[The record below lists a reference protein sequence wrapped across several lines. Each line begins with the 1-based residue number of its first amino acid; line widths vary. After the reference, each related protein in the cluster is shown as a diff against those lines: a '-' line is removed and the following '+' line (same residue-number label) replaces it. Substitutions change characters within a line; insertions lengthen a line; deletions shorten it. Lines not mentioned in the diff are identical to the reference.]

1 MEDALRFL
9 RTYEMWI
16 YLILAGAGLIYIRRF
31 ILAWEEMRAAAF
43 GLERE
48 SAQSRLNHAAGM
60 LVLILITTVIIF
72 SVVSF
77 VVPTLPGTFPLL
89 TPTIDL
95 AATVT
100 HTLPPAGGTGGPAET
115 VMRSE
120 AGAEGTPI
128 PTVTGEGCTPGQ
140 VEITAPLDGSE
151 ISGVVVITG
160 TADIPN
166 FGFYK
171 YEVARP
177 GETIWL
183 PIQAGQEIKRNQ
195 ELGQWDTR
203 ALASGDYMLRLVVS
217 DNQGETMPPC
227 IIHVRINNP
236 VTP

>member
-16 YLILAGAGLIYIRRF
+16 YTILALAGLIYIRRF
-31 ILAWEEMRAAAF
+31 ILAWDELRAAAF

-48 SAQSRLNHAAGM
+48 SAQARLNHAAGM
-60 LVLILITTVIIF
+60 LVLLLITAVIIF
-72 SVVSF
+72 SIVTF
-77 VVPTLPGTFPLL
+77 IVPTLPGSIPLL
-89 TPTIDL
+89 TPTMDL
-95 AATVT
+95 AATAT
-100 HTLPPAGGTGGPAET
+100 QTLSPGSETGLPAEALMET
-115 VMRSE
+115 GE
-120 AGAEGTPI
+120 TDATPI
-128 PTVTGEGCTPGQ
+128 PTPQGEGCTPGQ

-151 ISGVVVITG
+151 ISGVVVVMG
-160 TADIPN
+160 TADISN

-171 YEVARP
+171 FEVARP

-183 PIQAGQEIKRNQ
+183 PIQAGQQIKRNQ

-203 ALASGDYMLRLVVS
+203 TLVSGDYMLRLVVS
-217 DNQGETMPPC
+217 DNQGVEMQPC